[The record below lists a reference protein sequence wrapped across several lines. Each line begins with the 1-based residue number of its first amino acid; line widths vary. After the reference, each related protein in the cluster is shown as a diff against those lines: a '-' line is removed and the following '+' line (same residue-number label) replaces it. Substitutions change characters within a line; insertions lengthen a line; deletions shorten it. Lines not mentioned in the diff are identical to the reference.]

1 MRPDNRLEMEQIE
14 NMEQKQPSKKT
25 SIGGQA
31 LIEGG
36 MMRGVGITC
45 LAVRQTDGT
54 IYTEQWG
61 DGEDPRPWYKRT
73 PIIRGGFNFIEM
85 MVLGYK
91 CLMKSAELAGFEDEE
106 PSAFEKKLASLLGD
120 KFSTVMTYLVVA
132 LGVAL
137 AMGLF
142 VVLPA
147 FVAGLLAKVIHSQL
161 ILTVVEG
168 VTKIGLLI
176 AYLGLVAQ
184 MDEIHRM
191 YQYHGAE
198 HKTIACYEAG
208 EELTP
213 ANVKKHTRFHPRCG
227 TSFLLIVLVISILVF
242 SILPRGGSLWI
253 TVGLKLLLM
262 PLVVGIAYEIIKL
275 AGRYD
280 NWLTRLISKPGLWLQ
295 RLTTKEPDESMM
307 EVAIAAMKPCIPK
320 EEGLDN
326 W

>member
-1 MRPDNRLEMEQIE
+1 
-14 NMEQKQPSKKT
+14 MEQKQSCKKT

-31 LIEGG
+31 LIEGV
-36 MMRGVGITC
+36 MMRGIGITC
-45 LAVRQTDGT
+45 LAVRQPDGT
-54 IYTEQWG
+54 IYTEEWK
-61 DGEDPRPWYKRT
+61 DESSHRPWYKKT
-73 PIIRGGFNFIEM
+73 PVLRGAFNFIEM

-91 CLMKSAELAGFEDEE
+91 CLMKSAEFAGLEEEE
-106 PSAFEKKLASLLGD
+106 PSAFEKKLEKLLGD
-120 KFSTVMTYLVVA
+120 KFSTVMTYLVV
-132 LGVAL
+132 LFGVAL
-137 AMGLF
+137 ALALF

-147 FVAGLLAKVIHSQL
+147 FVAGLLAKVIPSQL
-161 ILTVVEG
+161 ILTIVEG
-168 VTKIGLLI
+168 VTKIALLI
-176 AYLGLVAQ
+176 GYLWLVSR
-184 MDEIHRM
+184 MEEIHRM

-213 ANVKKHTRFHPRCG
+213 ANVKKYTRFHPRCG
-227 TSFLLIVLVISILVF
+227 TSFLLIILVISILVF
-242 SILPRGGSLWI
+242 SILPRGGSLLV

-262 PLVVGIAYEIIKL
+262 PLVVGISYEIIKL

-295 RLTTKEPDESMM
+295 RLTTSEPDESMM

-320 EEGLDN
+320 VEGLDN

>member
-1 MRPDNRLEMEQIE
+1 M
-14 NMEQKQPSKKT
+14 
-25 SIGGQA
+25 
-31 LIEGG
+31 
-36 MMRGVGITC
+36 
-45 LAVRQTDGT
+45 
-54 IYTEQWG
+54 
-61 DGEDPRPWYKRT
+61 
-73 PIIRGGFNFIEM
+73 
-85 MVLGYK
+85 
-91 CLMKSAELAGFEDEE
+91 
-106 PSAFEKKLASLLGD
+106 
-120 KFSTVMTYLVVA
+120 
-132 LGVAL
+132 
-137 AMGLF
+137 
-142 VVLPA
+142 
-147 FVAGLLAKVIHSQL
+147 AGLLAKVIHSQL